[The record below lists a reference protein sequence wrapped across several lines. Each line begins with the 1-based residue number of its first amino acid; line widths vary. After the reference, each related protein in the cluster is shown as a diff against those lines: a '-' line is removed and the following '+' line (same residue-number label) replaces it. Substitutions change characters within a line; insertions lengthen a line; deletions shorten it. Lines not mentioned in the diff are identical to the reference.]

1 MKTMLGAT
9 VWAVTLA
16 LAAATSAGA
25 GTITGRVVF
34 RGDLPRL
41 VNVPVLKDHH
51 ACGSLIRSEALVVS
65 RVNGGVLNA
74 AVWIEGSPPVEAP
87 AAPAEALLE
96 NRGCRFVPHVL
107 ALRAG
112 DELVITNNDDVLH
125 NLRAWLLPDR
135 RAVLNVVQPTPGQT
149 TRQTIKRPGVMTLT
163 CDTHVHMRGHLL
175 AFDHPY
181 FALTR
186 ADGEFR
192 ITGVPA
198 GTHRITL
205 WHEGWTVVGR
215 ESNGSFVYEP
225 PRVLTQEVVVPESG
239 EVRVELELTASP

>member
-1 MKTMLGAT
+1 LGA
-9 VWAVTLA
+9 VVLAVTA
-16 LAAATSAGA
+16 TTSAGA
-25 GTITGRVVF
+25 GTITGRVTF
-34 RGDLPRL
+34 RGDVPRL

-51 ACGSLIRSEALVVS
+51 ACGSLVRSEALVVS
-65 RVNGGVLNA
+65 RTNGGVLNA
-74 AVWIEGSPPVEAP
+74 AVWLEGIGPVDPPAT
-87 AAPAEALLE
+87 PAEVLLE

-112 DELVITNNDDVLH
+112 DELAIANYDPVLH
-125 NLRAWLLPDR
+125 NLRAWLPDR
-135 RAVLNVVQPTPGQT
+135 RAVLNVVQPTEGQV
-149 TRQTIKRPGVMTLT
+149 TRRTMKRAGVMTVT
-163 CDTHVHMRGHLL
+163 CDTHVHMRGYLL

-181 FALTR
+181 FALTA

-192 ITGVPA
+192 LTGVPA
-198 GTHRITL
+198 GTHRLTL

-215 ESNGSFVYEP
+215 ETNGSFVYEP